1 MWLAPGAVYEVSIYE
16 KRGLSHLVRPSLG
29 GPSSPQDVRYS
40 LAHFPA
46 TYGTTGGK
54 LFREKRVGEMR
65 LPDVWVTGVGVE
77 RKVSVASALI
87 RNVRLLDGPV
97 EGHWD
102 VEIRESRLRDI
113 RAHRQ
118 ADSATDIPVLDGGGM
133 YLLPGLIDLHVHLV
147 WDGSSDPVE
156 QLSKESTEQ
165 TLLRAIRHAWETL
178 AAGVTTVRDLGSVDD
193 LAIDLARAVERGDVV
208 GPRIVPSGQT
218 IIMTGGHDPFWGI
231 MVDGPQEAL
240 KATRRQVYR
249 GAGVIKLSATGGVY
263 GRTEGESV
271 THTELNF
278 DEISTITSEA
288 HKLGVPVAAHAI
300 GHAGIRNCVEAE
312 VDTIE
317 HGQQLTPELANKL
330 AAYGGAL
337 VPTLFV
343 YRQIAQRTEVPEYA
357 RVKAKAILDEH
368 KRAIEAAGAA
378 IVRIGAG
385 SDAGSPLTP
394 HGSLIDELM
403 ALADTGF
410 SPLETLR
417 CATCEAARIIGLDGE
432 VGSIEPGFVA
442 DLILVP
448 QNPLEDLGHLRDVRA
463 VWVGGGWF
471 TVDSSP

>member
-1 MWLAPGAVYEVSIYE
+1 MEH
-16 KRGLSHLVRPSLG
+16 K
-29 GPSSPQDVRYS
+29 D
-40 LAHFPA
+40 
-46 TYGTTGGK
+46 
-54 LFREKRVGEMR
+54 
-65 LPDVWVTGVGVE
+65 
-77 RKVSVASALI
+77 SVASVLI
-87 RNVRLLDGPV
+87 RNVRLLDGRGPV
-97 EGHWD
+97 EGRQD
-102 VEIRESRLRDI
+102 VEIREGRLRDI
-113 RAHRQ
+113 RAHRP
-118 ADSATDIPVLDGGGM
+118 ADQATDIPLLDGGGM

-147 WDGSSDPVE
+147 WDGGSDPVE
-156 QLSKESTEQ
+156 RFSKESTEQ
-165 TLLRAIRHAWETL
+165 TLLRAIRHARENVE
-178 AAGVTTVRDLGSVDD
+178 AGVTTVRDLGSVND
-193 LAIDLARAVERGDVV
+193 LAIDLSLAVERGDVV

-218 IIMTGGHDPFWGI
+218 IIMTGGHDPFWGV

-240 KATRRQVYR
+240 KATRRQIYR

-278 DEISTITSEA
+278 DEVSTVTSEA

-300 GHAGIRNCVEAE
+300 GHDGIRNCVEAE

-343 YRQIAQRTEVPEYA
+343 YRQIAQRSEVPEYA
-357 RVKAKAILDEH
+357 RVKAEAILEEH
-368 KRAIEAAGAA
+368 ERAIEAARAA
-378 IVRIGAG
+378 RVRIGAG

-410 SPLETLR
+410 SPLEALR
-417 CATCEAARIIGLDGE
+417 CATCEAARTIGLDSK
-432 VGSIEPGFVA
+432 VGSIEQGFVA

-448 QNPLEDLGHLRDVRA
+448 QNPLENLGHLRDVRA
-463 VWVGGGWF
+463 VWIGGRLVCSRSVPLKVGPSGRELTLQRGQ
-471 TVDSSP
+471 V